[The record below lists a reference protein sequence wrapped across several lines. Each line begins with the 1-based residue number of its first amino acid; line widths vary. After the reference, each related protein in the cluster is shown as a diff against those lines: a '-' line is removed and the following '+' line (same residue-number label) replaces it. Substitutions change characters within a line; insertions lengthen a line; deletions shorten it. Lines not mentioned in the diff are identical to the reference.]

1 MMTREERYIEYDK
14 RIDRYLRG
22 LMGDDERKAFE
33 QEVDG
38 NEELRERLV
47 STSLLVQGIVEEG
60 MRREGQAQ
68 LDAIKQMSP
77 DDFGQAI
84 RGDQGHAAAKGNP
97 KPSWWTKAK
106 TWSIIGIAASIAL
119 VIGFFAF
126 NPTAKQNPQVM
137 AEQSSKE
144 IKTQSNTV
152 TAAARPTLASLAK
165 EYNRPIAGE
174 PDEFVT
180 IRQQIQQRDSKDM
193 MALVNDIDKIE
204 MPAYNEGAK
213 GAEDADVI
221 REMQQLHADCTHW
234 YKALAYLK
242 VNDKASATKEL
253 NELLNQGQNEDLVK
267 RATALLKK
275 LEK

>member
-1 MMTREERYIEYDK
+1 MMTREDRYIEYDE

-22 LMGDDERKAFE
+22 LMGNDELKAFE

-77 DDFGQAI
+77 DEFGQAI

-152 TAAARPTLASLAK
+152 TATARPTLASLAK

-174 PDEFVT
+174 PDEFVA

-204 MPAYNEGAK
+204 APAYNEGAK

-242 VNDKASATKEL
+242 ANDKASAIKEL

-267 RATALLKK
+267 RATSLLKK